1 MVNVPLMK
9 TSSHPWPAPPFQPR
23 IVTRQ
28 PSTAAALPRAPAPRR
43 KRPRLRV
50 VPESIAPTG
59 TVLQWAWEERR
70 RTEFWELI
78 AYLVLAVVGLAG
90 MGLALL

>member
-1 MVNVPLMK
+1 MK
-9 TSSHPWPAPPFQPR
+9 TPSPPWPVPPFQPR
-23 IVTRQ
+23 IITLQ
-28 PSTAAALPRAPAPRR
+28 PSAATAARAPAPRR

-50 VPESIAPTG
+50 VPERPAPTA
-59 TVLQWAWEERR
+59 VLQWAWEERR

-78 AYLVLAVVGLAG
+78 AYLVLAAVGLAG